1 MPGCFLGI
9 KYGSYKITICRNCA
23 AEGEKNGKP
32 PKRKYAQYKTTNRI
46 FLPGAACRQNASLF
60 FKNRLTFRA
69 AAAIIIKLSAIR
81 QPRGGVAHL
90 GERLNGIQEVRGSI
104 PLISTTTN
112 RSGPCATWPWVRVCC
127 FLAHQCVHNNRGR
140 RRNVTAPSPVS
151 FSVAVCCGSVVA
163 LPAFLQGGAAS
174 PACKAACKKGPAPQ
188 WGRAFVRWL

>member
-23 AEGEKNGKP
+23 AEGEKNGKL

-46 FLPGAACRQNASLF
+46 FLPEAACRQNASLF

-69 AAAIIIKLSAIR
+69 AAAIIIELSAIR

-104 PLISTTTN
+104 PLISTTK
-112 RSGPCATWPWVRVCC
+112 RPRLLPRPFCC
-127 FLAHQCVHNNRGR
+127 FRFFCRVRPMRAGFTRWRWC
-140 RRNVTAPSPVS
+140 TAAWRAARSRAGCQTPPEARPGPRPAWRARARPSHTGW
-151 FSVAVCCGSVVA
+151 GS
-163 LPAFLQGGAAS
+163 S
-174 PACKAACKKGPAPQ
+174 
-188 WGRAFVRWL
+188 

>member
-1 MPGCFLGI
+1 MAQIRDERAGENKRETQ
-9 KYGSYKITICRNCA
+9 KYVLYRNTKCA
-23 AEGEKNGKP
+23 YRCIG
-32 PKRKYAQYKTTNRI
+32 RS
-46 FLPGAACRQNASLF
+46 RQNALLF
-60 FKNRLTFRA
+60 FKNRLTFGR